1 MTWWSSGLLICGLSV
16 ALMLCSN
23 KVKATGDGALP
34 RLVAIVT
41 DAGSASKEQGN
52 YIIKDAASTSM
63 SLWGSPF
70 RCAAKNAQCLSRRP
84 AACMHCN
91 CSLGVLRS

>member
-1 MTWWSSGLLICGLSV
+1 LL
-16 ALMLCSN
+16 LCSN
-23 KVKATGDGALP
+23 KVKAKGDAALP

-52 YIIKDAASTSM
+52 FIIKDAASTSM

-70 RCAAKNAQCLSRRP
+70 RCAAMSTDCLSRRP
-84 AACMHCN
+84 AAAMQPAG
-91 CSLGVLRS
+91 LVGQW